1 MNIQD
6 FWSGNAFDAYTYF
19 GANKEQDG
27 IRFRVFA
34 PSARDVKLIGDFNS
48 WQEQDMQRE
57 QGGFFTAFLTNA
69 KVGMKY
75 KYVVYGCNGQ
85 RVEHCDPYGFQ
96 MELRPASASIITD
109 LDNYTFHDEAW
120 LEYRSVCH
128 DLPLNIYEVHL
139 GSWMRK
145 TFEENKWHTYDELA
159 DLLIPYVK
167 KNHYTHIEFMP
178 LSEHPFDGSWGY
190 QNTGFYAPTSRYGTP
205 EQLKYLIDKCH
216 ENYIG
221 VILDF
226 VPVHFAVDDY
236 GLKMFDGSALYEYPN
251 SDVGQSEW
259 GSCNFMHSRGE
270 VRCFLQSCANYWI
283 KEFHIDGIR
292 MDAVS
297 RLIYWQGDE
306 RRGVNGS
313 TVSFIRTMNGGL
325 RKMYPSVMLIAED
338 SSQYQG
344 TTKPVD
350 EGGLGFDYKW
360 DLGWMHDTL
369 EYFALDPK
377 DRTDNYHR
385 LTFSMVY
392 FYNERHLLP
401 FSHDEV
407 VHGKGTILEK
417 MYGSDEDKFKQL
429 RTLYMYMAV
438 HPGKMLNFMGNELAQ
453 REEWSEKKEI
463 SWDLLSDS
471 KHAQFHDY
479 IAILNRIFLEN
490 RAFHC
495 DDDPKNFEWL
505 DCDSTEKCI
514 YTIRRCADKSAFVAV
529 FNMSDKAQSYELLTD
544 EPLTLELTLHTEWQR
559 FGGEKQEG
567 YERYDA
573 QPKEEKY
580 CTELYCMPYSSMLF
594 KVL

>member
-6 FWSGNAFDAYTYF
+6 FWSGKAFDAYTYF
-19 GANKEQDG
+19 GANKEQNG

-34 PSARDVKLIGDFNS
+34 PSARDVKLIGDFNN
-48 WQEQDMQRE
+48 WQEQKMQRE
-57 QGGFFTAFLTNA
+57 QGGFFTAFLINA
-69 KVGMKY
+69 EIGMKY
-75 KYVVYGCNGQ
+75 KYVIYGCNGR

-109 LDNYTFHDEAW
+109 LEDYTFHDEDW
-120 LEYRSVCH
+120 MKYRSVCH
-128 DLPLNIYEVHL
+128 DLPMNIYEVHL

-145 TFEENKWHTYDELA
+145 TFEENKWHTYEELA

-205 EQLKYLIDKCH
+205 KQLKYLIDKCH

-221 VILDF
+221 TILDF

-236 GLKMFDGSALYEYPN
+236 GLKMFDGSALYEYPH

-283 KEFHIDGIR
+283 KKFHIDGIR

-306 RRGVNGS
+306 RRGVNGQ
-313 TVSFIRTMNGGL
+313 TVSFLQTMNGGL
-325 RKMYPSVMLIAED
+325 RKMYPSVILIAED

-369 EYFALDPK
+369 DYFALKPE
-377 DRTDNYHR
+377 DRITNYHK
-385 LTFSMVY
+385 LTFSMMY

-417 MYGSDEDKFKQL
+417 MYGTDEEKFKQL
-429 RTLYMYMAV
+429 RTLYMYMTV
-438 HPGKMLNFMGNELAQ
+438 HSGKMLNFMGNELAQ
-453 REEWSEKKEI
+453 RHEWNENEEI
-463 SWDLLSDS
+463 SWELLNNER
-471 KHAQFHDY
+471 HAKFHEY
-479 IAILNRIFLEN
+479 ITVLNKIFLEN

-495 DDDPKNFEWL
+495 DDDKENFEWL
-505 DCDSTEKCI
+505 DCDSPEKCI
-514 YTIRRCADKSAFVAV
+514 YTIKRSADQSAFVAV
-529 FNMSDKAQSYELLTD
+529 FNMSNKAWNYELLTN

-559 FGGEKQEG
+559 FGGEKSEH
-567 YERYDA
+567 YERYGA
-573 QPKEEKY
+573 RLKNENY
-580 CTELYCMPYSSMLF
+580 SMELYCLPYSAMLF